1 MQSCGSVGV
10 FLLFLLIVFFDMMK
24 KYLIFLVIILSSL
37 PVFLKGQGDP
47 LLRVELEAT
56 SDAASYKVVP
66 VGEKGV
72 LLFYQTNITEDEYK
86 FWVFILYDKLL
97 HERWRKEVPVYKDML
112 FSKSKFTDESVFL
125 LVYDMEKKKTET
137 YNYQLLKINISDG
150 NYELYSGEVPNSA
163 SFVDFQ
169 IAGDNVFA
177 GMSKSR
183 NSAGIYS
190 LNTISK
196 ETTIVSEPVNVQS
209 RFEALYLDTIRKSVI
224 GFFNIFE
231 SKTGYYLQIEEFDYS
246 GEKLN
251 SLKVLPGE
259 GKKFNSCKI
268 ASIGNNDWIITGS
281 YDVLTGKSINEK
293 QYFDTGSSGFFSV
306 RIKDNIPGQINY
318 YNFINLDNNTG
329 YLKSRELLEAK
340 DKASKAGD
348 NEENYS
354 LGFDLLLH
362 NIIVKDSVIYFIAE
376 AYYEE
381 YHTVTSTYYDFYG
394 RMVPTSYSV
403 FDGYRYFNAY
413 ILCFDKNAEKVW
425 DNGMEIMNLLSYDL
439 FPRVVIYFE
448 DNDVVLSYNY
458 DGKIAAKI
466 IKNSKVVEGVDY
478 FPIETSYLKDKVV
491 SDTKSQMEYWYDHY
505 FIAYGFQTIRNNAFV
520 SNSKRLVFYI
530 NKVVYK

>member
-1 MQSCGSVGV
+1 
-10 FLLFLLIVFFDMMK
+10 MMK
-24 KYLIFLVIILSSL
+24 KYQVIFIFIFSL
-37 PVFLKGQGDP
+37 FSMSIMGQGDP

-86 FWVFILYDKLL
+86 FWIFVMYDKLM
-97 HERWRKEVPVYKDML
+97 HERWRKEVPVYNDML

-125 LVYDMEKKKTET
+125 LVYDMESKKTEQ
-137 YNYQLLKINISDG
+137 YNYQILKINIKDG
-150 NYELYSGEVPNSA
+150 NYEIFSGKVPGYA
-163 SFVDFQ
+163 SFVGFN
-169 IAGDNVFA
+169 IAGDNIFA
-177 GMSKSR
+177 GM
-183 NSAGIYS
+183 NSNKNHSGIYS

-196 ETTIVSEPVNVQS
+196 ETTTVSEPADMNS
-209 RFEALYLDTIRKSVI
+209 RFEALYLDTVTNTVVGI
-224 GFFNIFE
+224 FNIYE
-231 SKTGYYLQIEEFDYS
+231 SKSRYYLQIEEFDYS
-246 GEKLN
+246 GAKIN
-251 SLKVLPGE
+251 SFKVLPGD

-281 YDVLTGKSINEK
+281 YDVLSGKSINEK

-306 RIKDNIPGQINY
+306 RIKDNIPGQVNY

-329 YLKSRELLEAK
+329 YLKSREFLEAK
-340 DKASKAGD
+340 NKASKAGD
-348 NEENYS
+348 NEEKYS

-362 NIIVKDSVIYFIAE
+362 NIIVNDSVIYFISE

-403 FDGYRYFNAY
+403 FDGYRYFNTY
-413 ILCFDKNAEKVW
+413 ILCFDKKGEKIW

-439 FPRVVIYFE
+439 FPRVVVYFD

-478 FPIETSYLKDKVV
+478 FPIETSYIKDKVV

-505 FIAYGFQTIRNNAFV
+505 FIAYGFQTIRNSAFV